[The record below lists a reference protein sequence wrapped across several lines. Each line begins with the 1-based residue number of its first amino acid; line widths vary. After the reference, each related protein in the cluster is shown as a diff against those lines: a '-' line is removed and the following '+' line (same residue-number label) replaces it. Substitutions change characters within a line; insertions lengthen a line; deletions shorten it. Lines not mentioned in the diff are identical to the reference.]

1 MPQRD
6 LIGRP
11 PQGFIRSMINRLVCI
26 RRSNDVNGKLD
37 EAKRLWNDEKRSKK
51 NERFLETEKYNSN
64 E

>member
-37 EAKRLWNDEKRSKK
+37 EAKRLWNDEKRLKK
-51 NERFLETEKYNSN
+51 NKRFIETEKYNSN

>member
-26 RRSNDVNGKLD
+26 RQSNDVNGKLD
-37 EAKRLWNDEKRSKK
+37 EAKRLWNDEKRLKK
-51 NERFLETEKYNSN
+51 NERFLEIEKYNSN

>member
-11 PQGFIRSMINRLVCI
+11 PQGFIRSMINSLVCI

-37 EAKRLWNDEKRSKK
+37 EAKRLWNDEKRLKK
-51 NERFLETEKYNSN
+51 NERFLETEKYNRN

>member
-37 EAKRLWNDEKRSKK
+37 EAKRLWNDEKRLKK
-51 NERFLETEKYNSN
+51 NERFLEIEKYNSN

>member
-37 EAKRLWNDEKRSKK
+37 EAKRLWNDEKRLKK